1 MPIGTTNWLLRLDGP
16 HLESTSGTTIS
27 LTTSPRLHLTHHA
40 TTVGYTR
47 AMQACDLLISAPYVL
62 PVAPDNVV
70 LHDHALAIEAGRI
83 VEIGPSAD
91 MATRYEP
98 NQRMDMTHRVLLPGL
113 VNAHGHAAMSLL
125 RGAGEDQPLQEW
137 LSETIWPL
145 EADHMDVDAV
155 ALGTQLAIG
164 EMLLSGTTTFS
175 DMYFFPEV
183 VAQTAASV
191 GMRCQ
196 VAFPVIKFPNAYS
209 ENAQDGIHKG
219 LALHDAFRHHGLVN
233 IAFGPHAAYTVD
245 QDDLEKIAMYC
256 NELSA
261 SVQIHLH
268 ENAAEVAAAHES
280 QGRNWIQSLS
290 ELGLLGPQLQAVH
303 MTQLD
308 ATDIDL
314 IVQSGTQVVHCP
326 SSNMKLASGYCPV
339 HALQTAG
346 VNVGLGTDGAAS
358 NNCLDMFNEM
368 HLAALLMKHENQSAT
383 LGRAADMLK
392 MATLDSAR
400 ALGLHEST
408 GSLEAG
414 KQADFITIDTD
425 ALNTLPLH
433 DPFATLVHSDVG
445 RAVKDVYIAGR
456 AQVADGQ
463 LLQID
468 KDELAAR
475 VRQWHQAA
483 K

>member
-1 MPIGTTNWLLRLDGP
+1 
-16 HLESTSGTTIS
+16 
-27 LTTSPRLHLTHHA
+27 
-40 TTVGYTR
+40 
-47 AMQACDLLISAPYVL
+47 MQACDLLISAPYVL

-70 LHDHALAIEAGRI
+70 LRDHALAIDAGRI

-91 MATRYEP
+91 LATRYEP
-98 NQRMDMTHRVLLPGL
+98 KQRKDMPHCVLLPGL

-137 LSETIWPL
+137 LSATIWPL
-145 EADHMDVDAV
+145 EAEHMDVEAV

-183 VAQTAASV
+183 VAQTASNV

-196 VAFPVIKFPNAYS
+196 VAFPVIEFPNAYS
-209 ENAQDGIHKG
+209 DNAQDGIHKG
-219 LALHDAFRHHGLVN
+219 LALHDAFRHHALVN

-245 QDDLEKIAMYC
+245 QGDLEKIAMYC

-261 SVQIHLH
+261 GVQIHLH
-268 ENAAEVAAAHES
+268 ENAAEVAAAHELH
-280 QGRNWIQSLS
+280 GRNWIQSLS
-290 ELGLLGPQLQAVH
+290 EIGLLGPHLQAVH

-308 ATDIDL
+308 TADIDL
-314 IVQSGTQVVHCP
+314 ILQSGTQVVHCP

-339 HALQTAG
+339 HALRTAG

-358 NNCLDMFNEM
+358 NNSLDMFNEM
-368 HLAALLMKHENQSAT
+368 HLAALLMKHENQNAT
-383 LGRAADMLK
+383 LGRAAEMLK

-400 ALGLHEST
+400 VLGLHEST

-414 KQADFITIDTD
+414 KQADFISIDAN
-425 ALNTLPLH
+425 ALNSLPMH
-433 DPFATLVHSDVG
+433 DSFATLVHGNVG
-445 RAVKDVYIAGR
+445 RAVKDVYVAGR
-456 AQVADGQ
+456 EQVADGQ
-463 LLQID
+463 LVQID
-468 KDELAAR
+468 KDDLTAR
-475 VRQWHQAA
+475 VRQWRDAA
-483 K
+483 RP